1 MKDNENLEQSAVP
14 RFSSQ
19 WRPNKARL
27 RGQYFELPT
36 CTVPDQSMTIQEI
49 IAKFTRT
56 GLVPQ
61 SYAKRDQGGNAAFGP
76 DFDPLDDY
84 SETMAEAAA
93 GLRDPANSSQKDIP
107 SSEGA
112 GPGDSGVVPESPGA
126 GQA

>member
-1 MKDNENLEQSAVP
+1 M
-14 RFSSQ
+14 
-19 WRPNKARL
+19 
-27 RGQYFELPT
+27 PT

-84 SETMAEAAA
+84 SATMAEAAA

-112 GPGDSGVVPESPGA
+112 DPGDSGVVPESPGV